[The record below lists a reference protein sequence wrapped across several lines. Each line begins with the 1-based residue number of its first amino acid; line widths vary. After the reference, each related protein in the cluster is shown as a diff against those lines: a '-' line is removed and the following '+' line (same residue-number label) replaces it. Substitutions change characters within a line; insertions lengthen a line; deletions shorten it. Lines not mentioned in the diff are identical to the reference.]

1 MYNTKCIL
9 TQADMKLEIEKNPF
23 IINTYQG
30 KEYFCDRE
38 HNLESLINNINN
50 ELNTTLISIR
60 RIGKTG
66 LIKHLFEHLEEHFE
80 YKCLFV
86 DLFASQNLHDF
97 ANQLANEITK
107 KFPTKESIGKRF
119 LNNIKQL
126 RPLIQFD
133 ALTGEPAISFD
144 TLKQNEIPKTIQQLL
159 LFLEQQNIPIIIA
172 FDEFQQINEY
182 PEKNTEA
189 LLRTI
194 IQEVKNLRFIFSG
207 SKKHILTEIFGN
219 SKRPFYASTQVEYLD
234 FIPTDKYKEFI
245 QKHFTNN
252 NKNIQDEDIDF
263 ILNWTNN
270 HTYFV
275 QMVCNRLYATGK
287 RKIKLTDIQ
296 QTCYKILKDQEVFFY
311 QYRNLLSSQQWNVL
325 KAISKEEK
333 VYQLTGKEFLTKY
346 KFSNASAVKR
356 CVDSLLEKEM
366 IYQGSD
372 ENGTF
377 LRTYDVFL
385 QKWMLNK

>member
-1 MYNTKCIL
+1 M
-9 TQADMKLEIEKNPF
+9 QLEIEKNPF

-38 HNLESLINNINN
+38 HNLESLINNIKS

-66 LIKHLFEHLEEHFE
+66 LIKHLFEHLEDNFQ

-86 DLFASQNLHDF
+86 DLFATQNLNDF
-97 ANQLANEITK
+97 ANQLANEISK
-107 KFPTKESIGKRF
+107 KFTNKESIGKRF
-119 LNNIKQL
+119 LNSIKQL

-133 ALTGEPAISFD
+133 ALTGEPSISFD
-144 TLKQNEIPKTIQQLL
+144 ALKQNEIPKTIQQLL
-159 LFLEQQNIPIIIA
+159 LFLENQNIPIVIA

-234 FIPTDKYKEFI
+234 FIPSDKYKEFI
-245 QKHFTNN
+245 KKHFNNN
-252 NKNIQDEDIDF
+252 NKTIQDEDIDF

-275 QMVCNRLYATGK
+275 QMVCNKLYASGK

-366 IYQGSD
+366 IYQESD

-385 QKWMLNK
+385 QKWMLLK

>member
-1 MYNTKCIL
+1 MYNTERIIKS
-9 TQADMKLEIEKNPF
+9 TNMQLEIEKNPF

-38 HNLESLINNINN
+38 YNLESLINNIKS

-66 LIKHLFEHLEEHFE
+66 LIKHLFEHLEDNFQ

-86 DLFASQNLHDF
+86 DLFATQNLNDF
-97 ANQLANEITK
+97 ANQLANEISK
-107 KFPTKESIGKRF
+107 KFPNKESIGKRF
-119 LNNIKQL
+119 FNNIKQL

-133 ALTGEPAISFD
+133 ALTGEPSISFD
-144 TLKQNEIPKTIQQLL
+144 ALKQNEIPKTIQQLL

-234 FIPTDKYKEFI
+234 FIPSEKYKEFI
-245 QKHFTNN
+245 KKHFNNN
-252 NKNIQDEDIDF
+252 NKTIQDEDIDF

-275 QMVCNRLYATGK
+275 QMVCNRLYASGK

-366 IYQGSD
+366 IYQESD

-385 QKWMLNK
+385 QKWMLLK

>member
-1 MYNTKCIL
+1 
-9 TQADMKLEIEKNPF
+9 MKSTNMQLEIEKNPF

-38 HNLESLINNINN
+38 HNLESLINNIKS

-66 LIKHLFEHLEEHFE
+66 LIKHLFEHLEDNFQ

-86 DLFASQNLHDF
+86 DLFATQNLNDF
-97 ANQLANEITK
+97 ANQLANEISK
-107 KFPTKESIGKRF
+107 KFPNKESIGKRF
-119 LNNIKQL
+119 FNNIKQL

-133 ALTGEPAISFD
+133 ALTGEPSISFD
-144 TLKQNEIPKTIQQLL
+144 ALKQNEIPKTIQQLL

-234 FIPTDKYKEFI
+234 FIPSEKYKEFI
-245 QKHFTNN
+245 KKHFNNN
-252 NKNIQDEDIDF
+252 NKTIQDEDIDF

-275 QMVCNRLYATGK
+275 QMVCNRLYASGK

-366 IYQGSD
+366 IYQESD

-385 QKWMLNK
+385 QKWMLLK

>member
-1 MYNTKCIL
+1 MQHET
-9 TQADMKLEIEKNPF
+9 DKNPF

-38 HNLESLINNINN
+38 HNIESLINNIKN

-66 LIKHLFEHLEEHFE
+66 LIKHLFQHLEENFGYH
-80 YKCLFV
+80 CLFI
-86 DLFASQNLHDF
+86 DLFASQNLNDF
-97 ANQLANEITK
+97 TNQLANEISK
-107 KFPTKESIGKRF
+107 KFPNKESIGKRF

-133 ALTGEPAISFD
+133 ALTGEPSISFD
-144 TLKQNEIPKTIQQLL
+144 ALKQNEIPKTIQQLL
-159 LFLEQQNIPIIIA
+159 LFLEQQDIPIIIA

-194 IQEVKNLRFIFSG
+194 IQEVKNIRFIFSG

-234 FIPTDKYKEFI
+234 FIPTDKYHAFI
-245 QKHFTNN
+245 KCHFHKNN
-252 NKNIQDEDIDF
+252 RTIQDEDIDF
-263 ILNWTNN
+263 ILDWTNK

-287 RKIKLTDIQ
+287 RKIKHNDIIQ
-296 QTCYKILKDQEVFFY
+296 VCYKILKDQEVFFY
-311 QYRNLLSSQQWNVL
+311 QYRNLLSPQQWNVL

-366 IYQGSD
+366 IYQESD
-372 ENGTF
+372 ENGTY

>member
-86 DLFASQNLHDF
+86 DLFASQNLNDF

>member
-1 MYNTKCIL
+1 M
-9 TQADMKLEIEKNPF
+9 QLEIEKNPF

-38 HNLESLINNINN
+38 HNLESLINNIKS

-66 LIKHLFEHLEEHFE
+66 LIKHLFEHLEDNFQ

-86 DLFASQNLHDF
+86 DLFATQNLNDF
-97 ANQLANEITK
+97 ANQLANEISK
-107 KFPTKESIGKRF
+107 KFPNKESIGKRF
-119 LNNIKQL
+119 FNNIKQL

-133 ALTGEPAISFD
+133 ALTGEPSISFD
-144 TLKQNEIPKTIQQLL
+144 ALKQNEIPKTIQQLL

-234 FIPTDKYKEFI
+234 FIPSDKYKEFI
-245 QKHFTNN
+245 KKHFNNN
-252 NKNIQDEDIDF
+252 NKTIQDEDIDF

-275 QMVCNRLYATGK
+275 QMVCNRLYASGK

-366 IYQGSD
+366 IYQESD

-385 QKWMLNK
+385 QKWMLLK

>member
-1 MYNTKCIL
+1 
-9 TQADMKLEIEKNPF
+9 MKSTNMQLEIEKNPF

-38 HNLESLINNINN
+38 HNLESLINNIKS

-66 LIKHLFEHLEEHFE
+66 LIKHLFEHLEDNFQ

-86 DLFASQNLHDF
+86 DLFATQNLNDF
-97 ANQLANEITK
+97 ANQLANEISK
-107 KFPTKESIGKRF
+107 KFPNKESIGKRF
-119 LNNIKQL
+119 FNNIKQL

-133 ALTGEPAISFD
+133 ALTGEPSISFD
-144 TLKQNEIPKTIQQLL
+144 ALKQNEIPKTIQQLL
-159 LFLEQQNIPIIIA
+159 LFLENQNIPIVIA

-234 FIPTDKYKEFI
+234 FIPSDKYKEFI
-245 QKHFTNN
+245 KKHFNNN
-252 NKNIQDEDIDF
+252 NKTIQDEDIDF

-275 QMVCNRLYATGK
+275 QMVCNRLYASGK

-366 IYQGSD
+366 IYQESD

-385 QKWMLNK
+385 QKWMLLK

>member
-1 MYNTKCIL
+1 M
-9 TQADMKLEIEKNPF
+9 QLEIEKNPF

-38 HNLESLINNINN
+38 HNLESLINNIKS

-66 LIKHLFEHLEEHFE
+66 LIKHLFEHLEDNFQ

-86 DLFASQNLHDF
+86 DLFATQNLNDF
-97 ANQLANEITK
+97 ANQLANEISK
-107 KFPTKESIGKRF
+107 KFTNKESIGKRF
-119 LNNIKQL
+119 LNSIKQL

-133 ALTGEPAISFD
+133 ALTGEPSISFD
-144 TLKQNEIPKTIQQLL
+144 ALKQNEIPKTIQQLL
-159 LFLEQQNIPIIIA
+159 LFLENQNIPIVIA

-234 FIPTDKYKEFI
+234 FIPSDKYKEFI
-245 QKHFTNN
+245 KKHFNNN
-252 NKNIQDEDIDF
+252 NKTIQDEDIDF

-275 QMVCNRLYATGK
+275 QMVCNKLYASGK

-366 IYQGSD
+366 IYQESD

>member
-1 MYNTKCIL
+1 MYNTERIMNS
-9 TQADMKLEIEKNPF
+9 TNMQLEIEKNPF

-38 HNLESLINNINN
+38 HNLESLINNIKS

-66 LIKHLFEHLEEHFE
+66 LIKHLFEHLEDNFQ

-86 DLFASQNLHDF
+86 DLFATQNLNDF
-97 ANQLANEITK
+97 ANQLANEISK
-107 KFPTKESIGKRF
+107 KFTNKESIGKRF
-119 LNNIKQL
+119 FNNIKQL

-133 ALTGEPAISFD
+133 ALTGEPSISFD
-144 TLKQNEIPKTIQQLL
+144 ALKQNEIPKTIQQLL
-159 LFLEQQNIPIIIA
+159 LFLENQNIPIIIA

-182 PEKNTEA
+182 PETNTEA
-189 LLRTI
+189 ILRTI

-234 FIPTDKYKEFI
+234 FIPSDKYKEFI
-245 QKHFTNN
+245 KKHFNNN
-252 NKNIQDEDIDF
+252 NKTIQDEDIDF

-275 QMVCNRLYATGK
+275 QMVCNKLYASGK

-366 IYQGSD
+366 IYQESD
-372 ENGTF
+372 INGTF

-385 QKWMLNK
+385 QKWMLLK

>member
-1 MYNTKCIL
+1 M
-9 TQADMKLEIEKNPF
+9 QLENDKNPF

-38 HNLESLINNINN
+38 HNLESLINNIQS

-66 LIKHLFEHLEEHFE
+66 LIKHLFQHLEENYN
-80 YKCLFV
+80 YKCLFI
-86 DLFASQNLHDF
+86 DLFATQNLNEF

-107 KFPTKESIGKRF
+107 KFPNKESIGKRF
-119 LNNIKQL
+119 INNIKQL

-133 ALTGEPAISFD
+133 ALTGEPSISFD
-144 TLKQNEIPKTIQQLL
+144 ALKQHEIPKTIQQLL
-159 LFLEQQNIPIIIA
+159 VFLEQQNIPIVIA

-194 IQEVKNLRFIFSG
+194 IQEVKNIRFIFSG

-219 SKRPFYASTQVEYLD
+219 SKRPFYASTHVEYLD
-234 FIPTDKYKEFI
+234 FIPTEKYKEFI
-245 QKHFTNN
+245 KKHFTNN
-252 NKNIQDEDIDF
+252 NRTIQDQDIDF
-263 ILNWTNN
+263 ILHWTNN

-311 QYRNLLSSQQWNVL
+311 QYRNLLSTQQWNVL

-356 CVDSLLEKEM
+356 CVESLLEKEM
-366 IYQGSD
+366 IYQESD

-377 LRTYDVFL
+377 LQTYDVFL

>member
-1 MYNTKCIL
+1 MQHET
-9 TQADMKLEIEKNPF
+9 DKNPF

-38 HNLESLINNINN
+38 HNLESLINNIKS

-66 LIKHLFEHLEEHFE
+66 LIKHLFQHLEETYN

-86 DLFASQNLHDF
+86 DLFATQNLNEF

-107 KFPTKESIGKRF
+107 KFPNKESIGKRF
-119 LNNIKQL
+119 INNIKQL

-133 ALTGEPAISFD
+133 ALTGEPSISFD
-144 TLKQNEIPKTIQQLL
+144 ALKQNEIPKTIQQLL
-159 LFLEQQNIPIIIA
+159 LFLEQQNIPIVIA

-234 FIPTDKYKEFI
+234 FIPSDKYKAFI
-245 QKHFTNN
+245 KNHFSKN
-252 NKNIQDEDIDF
+252 NKTIQDQDIDF
-263 ILNWTNN
+263 ILNWTNH

-275 QMVCNRLYATGK
+275 QVVCNRLYATGK

-311 QYRNLLSSQQWNVL
+311 QYRNLLSMQQWNVL

-333 VYQLTGKEFLTKY
+333 VYQVTGKEFLTKY

-356 CVDSLLEKEM
+356 CVESLLEKEM
-366 IYQGSD
+366 IYQESD

-377 LRTYDVFL
+377 IRTYDVFL
-385 QKWMLNK
+385 QKWFLNKYN

>member
-1 MYNTKCIL
+1 MQHET
-9 TQADMKLEIEKNPF
+9 DKNPF
-23 IINTYQG
+23 IMNTYQG

-38 HNLESLINNINN
+38 HNIESLINNIKN

-66 LIKHLFEHLEEHFE
+66 LIKHLFQNLEENFGYH
-80 YKCLFV
+80 CLFI
-86 DLFASQNLHDF
+86 DLFASQNLNDF
-97 ANQLANEITK
+97 TNQLANEISK
-107 KFPTKESIGKRF
+107 KFPNKESIGKRF

-133 ALTGEPAISFD
+133 ALTGEPSISFD
-144 TLKQNEIPKTIQQLL
+144 ALKQNEIPKTIQQLL

-219 SKRPFYASTQVEYLD
+219 SKRPFYASAQVEYLD
-234 FIPTDKYKEFI
+234 FIPTDKYHTFI
-245 QKHFTNN
+245 KYHFHKNN
-252 NKNIQDEDIDF
+252 RTIQDEDIDF
-263 ILNWTNN
+263 ILEWTNK

-287 RKIKLTDIQ
+287 RKIKHNDIIQ
-296 QTCYKILKDQEVFFY
+296 VCYKILKDQEVFFY
-311 QYRNLLSSQQWNVL
+311 QYRNLLSPQQWNVL

-366 IYQGSD
+366 IYQESD

-377 LRTYDVFL
+377 IRTYDVFL

>member
-9 TQADMKLEIEKNPF
+9 TQTDMKLEIEKNPF

-86 DLFASQNLHDF
+86 DLFVSQNLNDF

-245 QKHFTNN
+245 QKHFTTN

-385 QKWMLNK
+385 QKWMLLK

>member
-1 MYNTKCIL
+1 MYNTEHIMNS
-9 TQADMKLEIEKNPF
+9 TNMQLEIEKNPF

-38 HNLESLINNINN
+38 HNLESLINNIKS

-66 LIKHLFEHLEEHFE
+66 LIKHLFEHLEDNFQ

-86 DLFASQNLHDF
+86 DLFATQNLNDF
-97 ANQLANEITK
+97 ANQLANEISK
-107 KFPTKESIGKRF
+107 KFPNKESIGKRF
-119 LNNIKQL
+119 FNNIKQL

-133 ALTGEPAISFD
+133 ALTGEPSISFD
-144 TLKQNEIPKTIQQLL
+144 ALKQNEIPKTIQQLL
-159 LFLEQQNIPIIIA
+159 LFLENQNIPIVIA

-234 FIPTDKYKEFI
+234 FIPSDKYKEFI
-245 QKHFTNN
+245 KKHFNNN
-252 NKNIQDEDIDF
+252 NKTIQDEDIDF

-275 QMVCNRLYATGK
+275 QMVCNRLYASGK

-311 QYRNLLSSQQWNVL
+311 QYRNLLSPQQWNVL

-366 IYQGSD
+366 IYQESD
-372 ENGTF
+372 ENGTY

-385 QKWMLNK
+385 QKWMLLK

>member
-1 MYNTKCIL
+1 MYNTERI
-9 TQADMKLEIEKNPF
+9 MKSTNMQLEIEKNPF

-38 HNLESLINNINN
+38 HNLESLINNIKS

-66 LIKHLFEHLEEHFE
+66 LIKHLFEHLEDNFQ

-86 DLFASQNLHDF
+86 DLFATQNLNDF
-97 ANQLANEITK
+97 ANQLANEISK
-107 KFPTKESIGKRF
+107 KFPNKESIGKRF
-119 LNNIKQL
+119 FNNIKQF

-133 ALTGEPAISFD
+133 ALTGEPSISFD
-144 TLKQNEIPKTIQQLL
+144 ALKQNEIPKTIQQLL

-234 FIPTDKYKEFI
+234 FIPSDKYKEFI
-245 QKHFTNN
+245 KKHFNNN
-252 NKNIQDEDIDF
+252 NKTIQDEDIDF

-275 QMVCNRLYATGK
+275 QMVCNRLYASGK

-366 IYQGSD
+366 IYQESD

-385 QKWMLNK
+385 QKWMLLK

>member
-1 MYNTKCIL
+1 
-9 TQADMKLEIEKNPF
+9 MKLEIEKNPF

>member
-1 MYNTKCIL
+1 MQHET
-9 TQADMKLEIEKNPF
+9 DKNPF

-38 HNLESLINNINN
+38 HNIESLINNIKN

-66 LIKHLFEHLEEHFE
+66 LIKHLFQHLEENFGYH
-80 YKCLFV
+80 CLFI
-86 DLFASQNLHDF
+86 DLFASQNLNDF
-97 ANQLANEITK
+97 TNQLANEISK
-107 KFPTKESIGKRF
+107 KFPNKASIGKRF

-133 ALTGEPAISFD
+133 ALTGEPSISFD
-144 TLKQNEIPKTIQQLL
+144 ALKQNEIPKTIQQLL

-194 IQEVKNLRFIFSG
+194 IQEVKNIRFIFSG

-234 FIPTDKYKEFI
+234 FIPTDKYQAFI
-245 QKHFTNN
+245 KHHFQKNN
-252 NKNIQDEDIDF
+252 RTIQDEDIDF
-263 ILNWTNN
+263 ILDWTNK

-287 RKIKLTDIQ
+287 RKIKHNDIVEV
-296 QTCYKILKDQEVFFY
+296 CYKILKDQEVFFY
-311 QYRNLLSSQQWNVL
+311 QYRNLLSPQQWNVL

-333 VYQLTGKEFLTKY
+333 VYQITGKEFLTKY

-356 CVDSLLEKEM
+356 CVASLLEKEM
-366 IYQGSD
+366 IYQETD
-372 ENGTF
+372 KNGTF

>member
-1 MYNTKCIL
+1 M
-9 TQADMKLEIEKNPF
+9 
-23 IINTYQG
+23 
-30 KEYFCDRE
+30 
-38 HNLESLINNINN
+38 
-50 ELNTTLISIR
+50 
-60 RIGKTG
+60 
-66 LIKHLFEHLEEHFE
+66 
-80 YKCLFV
+80 
-86 DLFASQNLHDF
+86 
-97 ANQLANEITK
+97 
-107 KFPTKESIGKRF
+107 
-119 LNNIKQL
+119 

-252 NKNIQDEDIDF
+252 NKTIQDEDIDF